1 VLVSAISK
9 IKNNLAM
16 VLRTQIRLLLP
27 IPGKNT
33 VGVEVPNAHCI
44 TVTAR
49 ELFDSDAWVN
59 SKARIPILLGKNI
72 KNETVLIDLEK
83 APHLLVAGSTGSGK
97 SVCMNLMIQS
107 LLMHFGPDDLKLI
120 MFDPKVLEFQAYS
133 HLPHLIAPII
143 NEPEKMGLV
152 LRWAINEM
160 ERRYIQLADA
170 GVRKMSEFNSR
181 PISDVPQYDR
191 NGEVIPNR
199 LPHIV
204 IIINE
209 LGDIMQR
216 NAKEVDNALSRLAAK
231 SRAAGIHMIIATQR
245 SDSKII
251 SGTIK
256 VNFPWRIALKVTDG
270 INSRVIFDQ
279 TGAESLLGN
288 GDMLFRGSG
297 DVERIQ
303 GGWVTNGEIDAV
315 VDYCCAQRG
324 QVFDG
329 GLDLAL
335 QAQEPDDIGGSSRSG
350 GASVP
355 SADGA
360 MSGEP
365 AEGGDRISQALEII
379 RTSKKASISHL
390 QRRLGIGYNKA
401 ADLVDEL
408 ESLGYLGPQPA
419 SGPREIYWDNFPVS
433 EFAGFDDDD
442 NVPPF
447 PVSDN
452 AEEELDAD
460 REV

>member
-1 VLVSAISK
+1 MAKKSNNRKMISLRPNMMWFWSLVFFAI
-9 IKNNLAM
+9 
-16 VLRTQIRLLLP
+16 
-27 IPGKNT
+27 
-33 VGVEVPNAHCI
+33 VGVSLFSQRESEPAQSNWAEV
-44 TVTAR
+44 
-49 ELFDSDAWVN
+49 EQ
-59 SKARIPILLGKNI
+59 
-72 KNETVLIDLEK
+72 
-83 APHLLVAGSTGSGK
+83 LV
-97 SVCMNLMIQS
+97 
-107 LLMHFGPDDLKLI
+107 
-120 MFDPKVLEFQAYS
+120 
-133 HLPHLIAPII
+133 
-143 NEPEKMGLV
+143 
-152 LRWAINEM
+152 
-160 ERRYIQLADA
+160 
-170 GVRKMSEFNSR
+170 
-181 PISDVPQYDR
+181 R
-191 NGEVIPNR
+191 N
-199 LPHIV
+199 
-204 IIINE
+204 
-209 LGDIMQR
+209 
-216 NAKEVDNALSRLAAK
+216 
-231 SRAAGIHMIIATQR
+231 
-245 SDSKII
+245 
-251 SGTIK
+251 
-256 VNFPWRIALKVTDG
+256 
-270 INSRVIFDQ
+270 
-279 TGAESLLGN
+279 
-288 GDMLFRGSG
+288 G

-355 SADGA
+355 PADGA